1 MGIICPACSRN
12 SLTITS
18 KIELPP
24 NERSDEVTLQL
35 IECNKCGFQGIAVY
49 EESRRGK
56 INSDTFSHRGYKV
69 SSELLNKLKEIVD
82 QCPDPNNSKCRCKAH
97 RYFINLYRAGKW
109 GWLEEQS
116 KHKPFE
122 ITYQV

>member
-1 MGIICPACSRN
+1 MGLICPACSLD

-35 IECNKCGFQGIAVY
+35 IECKKCGFQGVAVY

-56 INSDTFSHRGYKV
+56 IDSDTFSHRGYTV
-69 SSELLNKLKEIVD
+69 SSELLNKIKEMINH
-82 QCPDPNNSKCRCKAH
+82 CPDQNNARCRCKTH
-97 RYFINLYRAGKW
+97 RHFIDLYRAGNW
-109 GWLEEQS
+109 DWLEEHRKNKS
-116 KHKPFE
+116 FE
-122 ITYQV
+122 IRYKD